1 MFSNNNQ
8 SNQKKGLNSRF
19 IKFYDNIR
27 LFQLQEWITL
37 LLFSLFGFIGFLL
50 GFIFQTEHVLIGH
63 ALMEFSPLV
72 TLGAITGV
80 YHRFVL
86 RHQIAG
92 EIDVKFEILKK
103 EVLQELHL
111 FLANS
116 TEDLS
121 EAVVK
126 RLAGTTH
133 IIAKGIVNIFEGLD
147 LKRILLKCNTTTLF
161 LQRVYFSP
169 NEFKQLEDS
178 ITDLIIKNNCRIE
191 IILISPNQTEIIREI
206 VNNCSK
212 YESNEESEAVHIG
225 LVIVSQIKKIKRI
238 IESLPEN
245 KRDHLQVKLLSGN
258 MQTSITGYE
267 EIIFAGKYLNN
278 DIAEEGFQEMIEGK
292 NTRAYQ
298 LLHHHFSANWSKAT
312 SI

>member
-1 MFSNNNQ
+1 MLPNNNH
-8 SNQKKGLNSRF
+8 SNPKKGLNTHF
-19 IKFYDNIR
+19 IKFYDNVR
-27 LFQLQEWITL
+27 LFQLHEWVTL
-37 LLFSLFGFIGFLL
+37 ILLSLLGFIGFLL
-50 GFIFQTEHVLIGH
+50 GFIVQTEHVLIGH
-63 ALMEFSPLV
+63 ALMEFSPLI

-92 EIDVKFEILKK
+92 EIDVKFEVLKK
-103 EVLQELHL
+103 EVLKELHL
-111 FLANS
+111 LLANS

-121 EAVVK
+121 ESVVK

-147 LKRILLKCNTTTLF
+147 LKRILQKCHTTTLF
-161 LQRVYFSP
+161 IQRVYFSS

-178 ITDLIIKNNCRIE
+178 IPDLIVKDNCRIE
-191 IILISPNQTEIIREI
+191 IILISPDQTEIIREI

-225 LVIVSQIKKIKRI
+225 LVIVSQIKKFKRI

-245 KRDHLQVKLLSGN
+245 KRDHLQVKLLSGY

-298 LLHHHFSANWSKAT
+298 LLYRHFLTNWSKST